1 MPVRCTVGAAMAWH
15 GRCSIFPMLL
25 WSALKSRRHGKWTA
39 NDFVNKMIRVNL
51 LSEALDGL
59 GRWYVAIPPFLIIS
73 FLAALFFVTGEGQ
86 ERLREAGERLQT
98 SAAREHAIEAL
109 QNSLAQAV
117 AAQRGF
123 LLTEDPRYVAPY
135 DRAVAEVE
143 PQLEQ
148 LRLAYARSDTGPRQ
162 VRDLHVLIGKRLADL
177 SMILAIQ
184 KKQGAPAAVALVKT
198 NAGADTDAKIGDIL
212 SALRDREAGEHNAAH
227 AHWTISLTLSR
238 WITLSGTIFN
248 MLLVGVASRLVW
260 LDIRRRTALTAE
272 LRDQKLQL
280 ERQVEDRTRELVELS
295 THLQNVAE
303 REKASLA
310 RELHDELGGLLVGA
324 RMDISW
330 AEQHLTKN
338 DADLKQRL
346 HRVQQNLS
354 AGVDLKRRIIEEL
367 RPTLLDNVG
376 LFAALRWQ
384 MKETC
389 GRAGLKCIESYPD
402 EEPRFKS
409 EASIALFRIAQE
421 AFGNILKHSGAK
433 TADISLDMDD
443 ETLLMRIADD
453 GIGIP
458 PDQFMSIAS
467 HGFAS
472 MRHRVRALGGRLDV
486 RSPTSGGTMLIV
498 QLSIANA
505 LAQVGESES
514 T

>member
-1 MPVRCTVGAAMAWH
+1 MNRMN
-15 GRCSIFPMLL
+15 F
-25 WSALKSRRHGKWTA
+25 
-39 NDFVNKMIRVNL
+39 

-59 GRWYVAIPPFLIIS
+59 GRGYVAIPPFLIIS

-86 ERLREAGERLQT
+86 ERLQEAGERLQK
-98 SAAREHAIEAL
+98 SAAREHGIDEL
-109 QNSLAQAV
+109 QSSLARSV
-117 AAQRGF
+117 AAQRTF
-123 LLTEDPRYVAPY
+123 LLTEEPRYLESY
-135 DRAVAEVE
+135 NLAVEGVE
-143 PQLEQ
+143 PRLEK
-148 LRLAYARSDTGPRQ
+148 LRLTYSGSDAVLSQ
-162 VRDLHVLIGKRLADL
+162 VRDLHILIGKRLADL

-184 KKQGAPAAVALVKT
+184 QKQGVPAAVALVKT
-198 NAGADTDAKIGDIL
+198 SVGSDTGVLINDIL
-212 SALRDREAGEHNAAH
+212 DQLRDREAGEHSAAA
-227 AHWTISLTLSR
+227 AHWTGSLTLSR

-248 MLLVGVASRLVW
+248 MLLVVIASRLVW

-330 AEQHLTKN
+330 AEQHLAK
-338 DADLKQRL
+338 DDLELKQRL
-346 HRVQQNLS
+346 NRVQQNL
-354 AGVDLKRRIIEEL
+354 ATGVDLKRRIIEEL

-376 LFAALRWQ
+376 LYAALRWQ

-389 GRAGLKCIESYPD
+389 GSAGLKCIESYPD

-421 AFGNILKHSGAK
+421 AFTNILKHSGAK

-443 ETLLMRIADD
+443 QTLLMRIVDD

-458 PDQFMSIAS
+458 VGQLTAIAS
-467 HGFAS
+467 HGLAS

-486 RSPTSGGTMLIV
+486 RSPPSGGTMLIV
-498 QLSIANA
+498 QIPIANA
-505 LAQVGESES
+505 IAQVGEPEPG
-514 T
+514 

>member
-1 MPVRCTVGAAMAWH
+1 MNH
-15 GRCSIFPMLL
+15 
-25 WSALKSRRHGKWTA
+25 
-39 NDFVNKMIRVNL
+39 VNF
-51 LSEALDGL
+51 LSDALDGL
-59 GRWYVAIPPFLIIS
+59 GRWYVAVPPFLIIS

-86 ERLREAGERLQT
+86 ARLQEAGERLEK
-98 SAAREHAIEAL
+98 SAAREHSIDEL
-109 QNSLAQAV
+109 QTSLTRSV
-117 AAQRGF
+117 DAQRAF
-123 LLTEDPRYVAPY
+123 LLTGDQRYIQNY
-135 DRAVAEVE
+135 NRAVTEIE
-143 PQLEQ
+143 PRLDT
-148 LRLAYARSDTGPRQ
+148 LRRAYAGSDSGLGSM
-162 VRDLHVLIGKRLADL
+162 RDLQVLTGKRLADL

-184 KKQGAPAAVALVKT
+184 QSQGNAAAIALVKT
-198 NAGADTDAKIGDIL
+198 SAGSNTDTTISDIL
-212 SALRDREAGEHNAAH
+212 DRLRDREGVEHHEATT
-227 AHWTISLTLSR
+227 HWGNSLALSR
-238 WITLSGTIFN
+238 WITLCGTIFN
-248 MLLVGVASRLVW
+248 MLLVGIATRLVY
-260 LDIRRRTALTAE
+260 LDMRRRAALTAE

-280 ERQVEDRTRELVELS
+280 ERVVEERTRELVELS

-338 DADLKQRL
+338 DADLKLRL
-346 HRVQQNLS
+346 NRVQQNLA

-389 GRAGLKCIESYPD
+389 GSSGLKCTESYPD
-402 EEPRFKS
+402 DEPRFKS

-433 TADISLDMDD
+433 SVDISLDMDD
-443 ETLLMRIADD
+443 ETLLMRITDD

-458 PDQFMSIAS
+458 AAQFTAIAS
-467 HGFAS
+467 HGLAS

-486 RSPTSGGTMLIV
+486 RSPSSGGTMLIV
-498 QLSIANA
+498 QIPIGNAVAQLSEPAP
-505 LAQVGESES
+505 

>member
-1 MPVRCTVGAAMAWH
+1 M
-15 GRCSIFPMLL
+15 
-25 WSALKSRRHGKWTA
+25 
-39 NDFVNKMIRVNL
+39 NRVNFL
-51 LSEALDGL
+51 NEALDGL

-86 ERLREAGERLQT
+86 QRLQEAGERLQK
-98 SAAREHAIEAL
+98 SAAREHAIDEL
-109 QNSLAQAV
+109 QSSLARSV
-117 AAQRGF
+117 AAQRTF
-123 LLTEDPRYVAPY
+123 SLTEEPRYLESY
-135 DRAVAEVE
+135 NRAVQEVE
-143 PQLEQ
+143 PRLEK
-148 LRLAYARSDTGPRQ
+148 LRLAYSGSDAVLSQ
-162 VRDLHVLIGKRLADL
+162 VRDLHILIGKRLADL

-184 KKQGAPAAVALVKT
+184 QKEGVPAAVALVKT
-198 NAGADTDAKIGDIL
+198 SVGSDTGVLINDSLDQ
-212 SALRDREAGEHNAAH
+212 LRDREAGEHGAAAAH
-227 AHWTISLTLSR
+227 WASSLTLSR

-248 MLLVGVASRLVW
+248 MLLVVIASRLVW

-330 AEQHLTKN
+330 AEQHLAKN
-338 DADLKQRL
+338 DLELKQRL
-346 HRVQQNLS
+346 NRVQQNL
-354 AGVDLKRRIIEEL
+354 ATGVDLKRRIIEEL

-376 LFAALRWQ
+376 LYAALRWQ

-389 GRAGLKCIESYPD
+389 GSAGLKCIESYPD

-421 AFGNILKHSGAK
+421 AFTNILKHSEAK

-443 ETLLMRIADD
+443 QTLLMRIVDD

-458 PDQFMSIAS
+458 VGQLTAIAS
-467 HGFAS
+467 HGLAS

-486 RSPTSGGTMLIV
+486 RSPAAGGTMLIV
-498 QLSIANA
+498 QIPVANA
-505 LAQVGESES
+505 IAQVSEAEP

>member
-1 MPVRCTVGAAMAWH
+1 V
-15 GRCSIFPMLL
+15 
-25 WSALKSRRHGKWTA
+25 
-39 NDFVNKMIRVNL
+39 
-51 LSEALDGL
+51 
-59 GRWYVAIPPFLIIS
+59 
-73 FLAALFFVTGEGQ
+73 
-86 ERLREAGERLQT
+86 
-98 SAAREHAIEAL
+98 
-109 QNSLAQAV
+109 
-117 AAQRGF
+117 
-123 LLTEDPRYVAPY
+123 
-135 DRAVAEVE
+135 
-143 PQLEQ
+143 
-148 LRLAYARSDTGPRQ
+148 
-162 VRDLHVLIGKRLADL
+162 
-177 SMILAIQ
+177 
-184 KKQGAPAAVALVKT
+184 
-198 NAGADTDAKIGDIL
+198 
-212 SALRDREAGEHNAAH
+212 
-227 AHWTISLTLSR
+227 TLSR

-248 MLLVGVASRLVW
+248 MLLVLAASRLVW
-260 LDIRRRTALTAE
+260 LDMRRRAALTAE

-330 AEQHLTKN
+330 AEQHLGK
-338 DADLKQRL
+338 DDPDLKLRL
-346 HRVQQNLS
+346 DRVQQNLA

-389 GRAGLKCIESYPD
+389 GNAGLKCVESYPD

-421 AFGNILKHSGAK
+421 AFSNILKHSGAK
-433 TADISLDMDD
+433 TADISLDMDE

-458 PDQFMSIAS
+458 IGQFMAIAS
-467 HGFAS
+467 HGLAS

-486 RSPTSGGTMLIV
+486 RSPTSGGTLLIV
-498 QLSIANA
+498 QIPIANA
-505 LAQVGESES
+505 IAQVVEPEPTSLDS
-514 T
+514 

>member
-1 MPVRCTVGAAMAWH
+1 MQQ
-15 GRCSIFPMLL
+15 
-25 WSALKSRRHGKWTA
+25 WTDEA
-39 NDFVNKMIRVNL
+39 FVNKMNRVNL
-51 LSEALDGL
+51 LSEVLDGL
-59 GRWYVAIPPFLIIS
+59 GRWYVAVPPFLILS

-86 ERLREAGERLQT
+86 QQLQEAGERLQK
-98 SAAREHAIEAL
+98 SAAREQGIEAL
-109 QNSLAQAV
+109 QNSLARSV
-117 AAQRGF
+117 GAQHGF
-123 LLTEDPRYVAPY
+123 LLTGDQHYLETYNRVVA
-135 DRAVAEVE
+135 DVE
-143 PQLEQ
+143 PRLEN
-148 LRLAYARSDTGPRQ
+148 LRLAYVGSDAGLSQ

-184 KKQGAPAAVALVKT
+184 RTQGVAAAVALVKT
-198 NAGADTDAKIGDIL
+198 SVGSDTGAMIGGIL
-212 SALRDREAGEHNAAH
+212 DQLRDREAVEHNAAT
-227 AHWTISLTLSR
+227 AHWAGSLTLSR

-248 MLLVGVASRLVW
+248 MLLVFIASRLVW

-272 LRDQKLQL
+272 LRDQKQQL

-295 THLQNVAE
+295 THLQNVSE

-330 AEQHLTKN
+330 TEQHLGK
-338 DADLKQRL
+338 DHPDLKLRL
-346 HRVQQNLS
+346 DRVQQNLA

-384 MKETC
+384 MKESC
-389 GRAGLKCIESYPD
+389 GSAGLKCIESYPD
-402 EEPRFKS
+402 AEPRFKS
-409 EASIALFRIAQE
+409 AASIALFRIAQE
-421 AFGNILKHSGAK
+421 AFSNILKHSGAK

-443 ETLLMRIADD
+443 ETLLLRIADD

-458 PDQFMSIAS
+458 VGQFMAIAS
-467 HGFAS
+467 HGLAS

-486 RSPTSGGTMLIV
+486 RSPPSGGTLLIV
-498 QLSIANA
+498 QIPIANA
-505 LAQVGESES
+505 IAQVGEPEP